1 MDKQQQLNAIVS
13 VLQAVN
19 SLPVTGAQAEIITG
33 IKQVLNQVGGAIQKE
48 VQAANPSLTDTGNTS
63 PVAGGEP
70 AEQSSE
76 ETTEE

>member
-33 IKQVLNQVGGAIQKE
+33 IKQVLNQVGAAIQAE

-63 PVAGGEP
+63 ATAGE
-70 AEQSSE
+70 SE
-76 ETTEE
+76 EEAPEEAAE